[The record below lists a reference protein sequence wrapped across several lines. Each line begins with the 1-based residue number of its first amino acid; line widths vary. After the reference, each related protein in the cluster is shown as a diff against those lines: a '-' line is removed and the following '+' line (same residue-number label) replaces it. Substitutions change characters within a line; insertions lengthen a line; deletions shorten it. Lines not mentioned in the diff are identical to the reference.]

1 MSPEVLALLTT
12 IQETLTQMQ
21 QDFHTTMLIAI
32 GIAAGTLA
40 LVGAMFVWGWL
51 ATSRIRTE
59 AAKYAAD
66 AEARMQAILAQTRR
80 QP

>member
-1 MSPEVLALLTT
+1 MSPELLAFLTKLHVEL
-12 IQETLTQMQ
+12 QQMQ

-40 LVGAMFVWGWL
+40 LLGAMFVWGWL
-51 ATSRIRTE
+51 QTSRIRQEMATF
-59 AAKYAAD
+59 AGQ
-66 AEARMQAILAQTRR
+66 AEARLQAIMAEVRR